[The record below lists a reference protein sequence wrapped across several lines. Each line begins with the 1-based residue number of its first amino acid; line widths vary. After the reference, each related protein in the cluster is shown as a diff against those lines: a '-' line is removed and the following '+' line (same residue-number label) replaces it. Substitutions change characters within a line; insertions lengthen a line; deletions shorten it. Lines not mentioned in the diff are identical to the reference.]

1 VRSREARLRAGG
13 TQVAIAPRVRSFA
26 FFAFA
31 LLACSSPTALPDGGV
46 PDAGTGGA
54 GGVTTFLPDGG
65 GAGGATPSLPD
76 AGLDASPGLSAS
88 VSSPVPIASF
98 TGGVVAAGTVFNV
111 LVAGESIPVIGA
123 AAGGAAPYTFVWRSS
138 LDGDLGTGD
147 HATLTPSL
155 GDHALVLV
163 VTDAAG
169 ASVESAPVPLHVL
182 PPTFD
187 WSHVRR
193 PSAPPAAGDWMTP
206 VRYQS
211 QCGSCWAFAALAVME
226 AQLNIQAGDPTLD
239 VDLAEQDVI
248 DCDTYNLGCIG
259 GGTEQ
264 SLDGYLH
271 DVGAPSEGC
280 DPFAGHDATCLA
292 ACKDGSTPGRY
303 RVEST
308 SAAISPP
315 GAAHDAVQAW
325 MRYQLVKH
333 GPIAR
338 SIVNMDGYDPQ
349 THLCAAVGG
358 DHYVAVVGYDH
369 AAGLWLAKNSWG
381 KSWNGNGYFEIAYG
395 NCAIDASATFVDRVL
410 TP

>member
-1 VRSREARLRAGG
+1 VRKSSWLLAL
-13 TQVAIAPRVRSFA
+13 T
-26 FFAFA
+26 
-31 LLACSSPTALPDGGV
+31 LLACSSPAALPDAGL
-46 PDAGTGGA
+46 PDAGRTGGA
-54 GGVTTFLPDGG
+54 GGTG
-65 GAGGATPSLPD
+65 GALPD
-76 AGLDASPGLSAS
+76 AGPG
-88 VSSPVPIASF
+88 
-98 TGGVVAAGTVFNV
+98 GAGH
-111 LVAGESIPVIGA
+111 
-123 AAGGAAPYTFVWRSS
+123 AGGAAPEAGVDAAAALVAEIQSPTAIEALPSGEIPSGTVLNAIVAGETIAVVGRAAGGAEPYTFAWRSS
-138 LDGDLGTGD
+138 LDGVIGAGD
-147 HATLTPSL
+147 HATLTPSA
-155 GDHALVLV
+155 GDHDLVLV
-163 VTDAAG
+163 VTDALG
-169 ASVESAPVPLHVL
+169 VSVESAPLPLHVL
-182 PPTFD
+182 PPIFD

-206 VRYQS
+206 VRYQA

-226 AQLNIQAGDPTLD
+226 AQLNIQAQNPDLD
-239 VDLAEQDVI
+239 VDLAEQDVV

-271 DVGAPSEGC
+271 DVGAPPESC
-280 DPFAGHDATCLA
+280 DPFAGNDATCTA

-308 SAAISPP
+308 SFVVFPF
-315 GAAHDAVQAW
+315 GGTNDAVQVW

-338 SIVNMDGYDPQ
+338 SIINMNGYDPK

-381 KSWNGNGYFEIAYG
+381 KSWNGNGYMEVAYG
-395 NCAIDASATFVDRVL
+395 NCAIDASATIVDRVL